1 MTKRSRSGFRL
12 SAIDQN
18 KTTMENILI
27 AEGSPIRV
35 LTMNRP
41 DKRNALNDELV
52 AGLKSALL
60 EADADENLRAIVIR
74 GAGKDFC
81 SGADLSALQ
90 KIANASHEENLEDAR
105 SLGELYKLI
114 RRVRHPVIA
123 AVHGRALAGGCGLA
137 MACDLILATDNS
149 KFGFPEVKIGFV
161 PAMVA
166 AIVRRNMHESDAFSF
181 LTLGYEMPA
190 SEMAG
195 LNLVHA
201 VFNSETFA
209 EDVLAFAG
217 QYEKLSASAVQMTK
231 RLVYDIDALTFDEA
245 IEHGAQVNATA
256 RMTDDCK
263 KGIARFLEK

>member
-1 MTKRSRSGFRL
+1 MSV
-12 SAIDQN
+12 
-18 KTTMENILI
+18 
-27 AEGSPIRV
+27 V
-35 LTMNRP
+35 LTTNENSIRIITLNRP

-52 AGLKSALL
+52 AALKEALN
-60 EADADENLRAIVIR
+60 EADADESVKCIVIS

-90 KIANASHEENLEDAR
+90 KIATASHEENLEDAR

-114 RRVRHPVIA
+114 RRVRQPVIA
-123 AVHGRALAGGCGLA
+123 AVRGRALAGGCGLA
-137 MACDLILATDNS
+137 MACDMIVASENA

-166 AIVRRNMHESDAFSF
+166 AIVRRKMHESSSFSF
-181 LTLGYEMPA
+181 LTLGHEMA
-190 SEMAG
+190 ATDMAG

-201 VFNSETFA
+201 VFNDETFDD
-209 EDVLAFAG
+209 EFLSLVS

-231 RLVYDIDALTFDEA
+231 RLLYDIDGLSFDAA

-256 RMTDDCK
+256 RMTEDCQ
-263 KGIARFLEK
+263 KGISKFLAR

>member
-1 MTKRSRSGFRL
+1 MSV
-12 SAIDQN
+12 
-18 KTTMENILI
+18 
-27 AEGSPIRV
+27 V
-35 LTMNRP
+35 LTTKENSIRIITLNRP

-52 AGLKSALL
+52 AALKEALN
-60 EADADENLRAIVIR
+60 EADADESVKCIVIS

-90 KIANASHEENLEDAR
+90 KISTASHDENLEDAR

-114 RRVRHPVIA
+114 RRVRQPVIA
-123 AVHGRALAGGCGLA
+123 AVRGRALAGGCGLA
-137 MACDLILATDNS
+137 MACDMIVASENA

-166 AIVRRNMHESDAFSF
+166 AIVRRNMNESDAFSF

-190 SEMAG
+190 TEMAG

-201 VFNSETFA
+201 VFNDETFDD
-209 EDVLAFAG
+209 ESLSFVS

-231 RLVYDIDALTFDEA
+231 RLLYDIDGLSFDAA
-245 IEHGAQVNATA
+245 IEHGTQVNATA
-256 RMTDDCK
+256 RMTEDCQ
-263 KGIARFLEK
+263 KGISKFLAR

>member
-1 MTKRSRSGFRL
+1 L
-12 SAIDQN
+12 IE

-41 DKRNALNDELV
+41 NKRNALNDELI
-52 AGLKSALL
+52 AALKSALL
-60 EADADENLRAIVIR
+60 EADGDENVRAIVLR

-105 SLGELYKLI
+105 SLGELYKLM
-114 RRVRHPVIA
+114 RRVRQPVIA

-137 MACDLILATDNS
+137 MACDLILTSDNA

-181 LTLGYEMPA
+181 LTLGYEVPA

-201 VFNSETFA
+201 VFSDETFG
-209 EDVLAFAG
+209 EDVLVFAG
-217 QYEKLSASAVQMTK
+217 RYEKLSASAVQMTK
-231 RLVYDIDALTFDEA
+231 RLLYDIDALTFDEA

-263 KGIARFLEK
+263 KGIATFLSK

>member
-1 MTKRSRSGFRL
+1 MSV
-12 SAIDQN
+12 
-18 KTTMENILI
+18 
-27 AEGSPIRV
+27 V
-35 LTMNRP
+35 LTTNENSIRIITLNRP

-52 AGLKSALL
+52 VALKEALN
-60 EADADENLRAIVIR
+60 EADADESVKCIVIS

-90 KIANASHEENLEDAR
+90 KIATASHDENLEDAR

-114 RRVRHPVIA
+114 RRVRQPVIA
-123 AVHGRALAGGCGLA
+123 AVRGRALAGGCGLA
-137 MACDLILATDNS
+137 MACDMIVASENA

-166 AIVRRNMHESDAFSF
+166 AIVRRNMNESDAFSF

-190 SEMAG
+190 TEMAG

-201 VFNSETFA
+201 VFSDETFDD
-209 EDVLAFAG
+209 ESLSFVS

-231 RLVYDIDALTFDEA
+231 RLLYDIDGLSFDAA

-256 RMTDDCK
+256 RMTEDCQ
-263 KGIARFLEK
+263 KGIARFLGK